1 MGTLRLNGMPYVLP
15 SHAVLVST
23 GRKSSLRSWRLFA
36 ISSSSDTSAPFE
48 ANVHVAWISS
58 CTTSGTLPAAI
69 EARRFCFTLRYT
81 RLIHA
86 SHRHATLR
94 AEQVQ
99 EEGR

>member
-23 GRKSSLRSWRLFA
+23 GRKSSLRSCRLFA
-36 ISSSSDTSAPFE
+36 ISSSSETSAPFE

-69 EARRFCFTLRYT
+69 EARSFCCIGPPAPY
-81 RLIHA
+81 A
-86 SHRHATLR
+86 PA
-94 AEQVQ
+94 
-99 EEGR
+99 